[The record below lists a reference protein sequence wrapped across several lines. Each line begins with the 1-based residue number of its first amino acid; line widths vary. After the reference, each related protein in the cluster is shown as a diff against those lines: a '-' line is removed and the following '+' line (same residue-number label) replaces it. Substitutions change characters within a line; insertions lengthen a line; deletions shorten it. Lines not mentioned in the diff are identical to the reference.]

1 MNLLIFVVLFGI
13 FDETEQCENFKY
25 TKDVF
30 APNTIQIIAN
40 VTPGSLDYLRG
51 VCTADCYASVQCN
64 AVDFCGTYCRLIR
77 GWDSFYNGSSLG
89 TPCQRYQIECSPGQF
104 YDRVLETCVSH
115 DFCDFE
121 SEPETSCFLTEEPS
135 TDNGDWTRGTGPTI
149 TSSTGPSAARF
160 GSYYKYMNAAPLKR
174 NEEVTLVSSKTFQG
188 RSYCL
193 TFYYHML
200 GSQMGDL
207 TVSTQNGTEAP
218 VGQWSVSGV
227 NQDEWKEHR
236 IDLSLDP
243 HTKILITAK
252 AGNGDLGDIA
262 VDLLELWPYPC

>member
-89 TPCQRYQIECSPGQF
+89 TPCQRYQIVRTRYNLFCNDNWKKVWFASKSTFLRKLIHLTGWQENMHLTSWQENVIGECLYLPF
-104 YDRVLETCVSH
+104 KVV
-115 DFCDFE
+115 
-121 SEPETSCFLTEEPS
+121 
-135 TDNGDWTRGTGPTI
+135 
-149 TSSTGPSAARF
+149 
-160 GSYYKYMNAAPLKR
+160 
-174 NEEVTLVSSKTFQG
+174 
-188 RSYCL
+188 
-193 TFYYHML
+193 
-200 GSQMGDL
+200 
-207 TVSTQNGTEAP
+207 
-218 VGQWSVSGV
+218 V
-227 NQDEWKEHR
+227 NQFAFK
-236 IDLSLDP
+236 LYSFFF
-243 HTKILITAK
+243 
-252 AGNGDLGDIA
+252 
-262 VDLLELWPYPC
+262 